1 MNKIV
6 IDKNNDTKVES
17 LILSHGDLD
26 GICSGVQFEHT
37 FNANNM
43 TYMAIYNM
51 ATGTGTTD
59 YMYYDNVNR
68 LKDGGVIFVLDRT
81 FFSYEKSLK
90 LAKDHNH
97 KIIYIDHHI
106 INESEEKMIQLAKS
120 RGLFIVNMS
129 GPHSHSAAYRVWE
142 HLNPESDKDRI
153 FELIKGVSD
162 WDTFN
167 WKELSPEKQ
176 VFPKSL
182 KAWEAL
188 SQMTSIHDTMIN
200 IMSRDMTM
208 DEAKDKIKSFK
219 FIYDENCEAL
229 FDFINDNQVGFQL
242 LNTKIPGVVSLTGYI
257 LTNKD
262 LEYKF
267 LSDVADMLI
276 NNPIGEMVDFVIWT
290 DMDTISIRTTNRIDL
305 KANIMADEIAKI
317 FNGTGGGH
325 PNAAG
330 GKIKDKISMET
341 LHKVISLMAF

>member
-1 MNKIV
+1 MNKI
-6 IDKNNDTKVES
+6 IIGRDKNENVDS

-26 GICSGVQFEHT
+26 GICSGVQFEHV
-37 FNANNM
+37 FNENNL
-43 TYMAIYNM
+43 TYIAVYNM

-59 YMYYDNVNR
+59 YMYYDNMSR
-68 LKDGGVIFVLDRT
+68 LKDGGVIFILDRT
-81 FFSYEKSLK
+81 FFSYEKTIR
-90 LAKDHNH
+90 LAKERNH
-97 KIIYIDHHI
+97 KIVYIDHHI
-106 INESEEKMIQLAKS
+106 INETEEKMIQLAKS
-120 RGLFIVNMS
+120 RNLFIVNTS
-129 GPHSHSAAYRVWE
+129 GPHKHSAAYRVWE

-182 KAWEAL
+182 KAWESL
-188 SQMTSIHDTMIN
+188 SQMTSIHSTM
-200 IMSRDMTM
+200 MDVMDKHMTM
-208 DEAKDKIKSFK
+208 DEAKDKIKAFK
-219 FIYDENCEAL
+219 LIYDENCEAL
-229 FDFINDNQVGFQL
+229 FDFINDNQIGFQL
-242 LNTKIPGVVSLTGYI
+242 LNTKLPGLEALTGYI

-276 NNPIGEMVDFVIWT
+276 NNPMGEMVDFVLWT
-290 DMDTISIRTTNRIDL
+290 DMDTISIRTTDRIDL
-305 KANIMADEIAKI
+305 KANVMADEIARM

-330 GKIKDKISMET
+330 GKLKDKVSFET
-341 LHKVISLMAF
+341 LCKVVSLMTF